1 MIRLGVLGS
10 TNGTDL
16 QAILDTVSAGEL
28 DADVAVV
35 ISNRTGAYIL
45 ERAEINNVPAFFI
58 SHKEKSREVFDK
70 EITSLKIERN
80 F

>member
-16 QAILDTVSAGEL
+16 QAILDAVSAGEL

>member
-1 MIRLGVLGS
+1 MGPICKPF
-10 TNGTDL
+10 
-16 QAILDTVSAGEL
+16 LDAVSAGEL

-58 SHKEKSREVFDK
+58 SRQKVKK
-70 EITSLKIERN
+70 GKN
-80 F
+80 